1 MAELFGELPD
11 HPTPAVTARGAP
23 RLREAERR
31 QSELR
36 AITLDELIDRD
47 HLARLVWDMVG
58 RFDLRPLLDAIA
70 AREGTPGHPQTDP
83 RILVSLWLYATL
95 DGVGSGREL
104 ELLCK
109 QHAAYRWLCG
119 GVSLNHHTLSDFRTD
134 HAAWLDAELVRG
146 ISGLLAAGTID
157 LASVA
162 QDGLRVRASAGKSS
176 FRRKPRLE
184 DFVRIARERVAQLKA
199 EVAADP
205 AASRSRRE
213 AAQARAAAER
223 LQRVE
228 AALAAM
234 PQAEVRRKASKG
246 DPKQARVSTTDVEAR
261 VMKMPD
267 GGFRPAFN
275 VQYCAET
282 RLGLVVAVGVSN
294 AGADQSELA
303 PMHARVVQAY
313 GQPVPHWLADGGYV
327 SQPGIETLDQSGSEA
342 YLPAGELLKDCDSP
356 AVQAWRAR
364 MDTEAGQAVYRWR
377 ARTIEWVNAQVR
389 NAGLYGV
396 NVRGL
401 HKTGAVEPVRNSVW
415 GA

>member
-1 MAELFGELPD
+1 M
-11 HPTPAVTARGAP
+11 
-23 RLREAERR
+23 
-31 QSELR
+31 
-36 AITLDELIDRD
+36 
-47 HLARLVWDMVG
+47 
-58 RFDLRPLLDAIA
+58 
-70 AREGTPGHPQTDP
+70 
-83 RILVSLWLYATL
+83 
-95 DGVGSGREL
+95 
-104 ELLCK
+104 
-109 QHAAYRWLCG
+109 
-119 GVSLNHHTLSDFRTD
+119 
-134 HAAWLDAELVRG
+134 
-146 ISGLLAAGTID
+146 
-157 LASVA
+157 
-162 QDGLRVRASAGKSS
+162 
-176 FRRKPRLE
+176 
-184 DFVRIARERVAQLKA
+184 AQLKA

-213 AAQARAAAER
+213 AAQALAAAER

-327 SQPGIETLDQSGSEA
+327 SQPGIETLSQSGSEV
-342 YLPAGELLKDCDSP
+342 YLPTAELLKDCDSP
-356 AVQAWRAR
+356 AIQAWRAR
-364 MDTEAGQAVYRWR
+364 MDTEVGQAVYRWR
-377 ARTIEWVNAQVR
+377 ARTIEWVNAQV
-389 NAGLYGV
+389 A
-396 NVRGL
+396 
-401 HKTGAVEPVRNSVW
+401 TPDCMA
-415 GA
+415 